1 MHAAPRDVAPVP
13 DIASSH
19 IALSDIASSDIA
31 SSDIAMLDPSTRT
44 ELCAALLALDPWGFG
59 GAVIRAPRHDLAEAF
74 VARVAALLPA
84 ATPLRRLPLSIP
96 DDRLLGGLDLAM
108 TLALG
113 RPVAERGLLATLDGG
128 VLIVPAAERVGASLA
143 ARLTQMMDTG
153 TVPSRAPGASDVAAA
168 RVCVIA
174 LDESEADEEPVHS
187 SLADRLAFRVALVAG
202 DAAALFTAA
211 DLDAARAL
219 YPRVRATDAQ
229 LSVLVHTAVAFG
241 VDSLRALRAAL
252 RVARG
257 SAALD
262 NRVLVNDQDIA
273 TAAALVLG
281 PRATRIP
288 APPEY
293 SAQPE
298 EPPPPPPA
306 DEQQDSHDDAEDT
319 DVRELEERII
329 EAMQAT
335 LPIGL
340 SIDAPKPAPKSGAAT
355 GRSGADRSGGL
366 RGRQVG
372 TRRGDPRSGGRLD
385 IVETLRAAAPWQPI
399 RRRARDEQR
408 RSATPSTTTA
418 RSSALA
424 GDREVLIQVRPDDF
438 RVRKLFEPAGTT
450 AIFVV
455 DASGSSAVNRMAEA
469 KGAVELLLAESYAR
483 RDEVALIAFR
493 GAHSEILLPPT
504 RAIAAAK
511 RALAALPG
519 GGGTPLASAIDRAV
533 ELTMRARRE
542 GNDTVV
548 VFLTDARAN
557 VARDGSGGREAAM
570 RDALQSAKVL
580 RSLEGTTLLID
591 TSPRPSQQA
600 QDVAAEMGARYVA
613 LPRTDARSIH
623 AAVSGSIGA
632 VTTQRHSGA
641 SHASAR

>member
-1 MHAAPRDVAPVP
+1 MDGN
-13 DIASSH
+13 ASTPELATLDLPTR
-19 IALSDIASSDIA
+19 IELS
-31 SSDIAMLDPSTRT
+31 
-44 ELCAALLALDPWGFG
+44 AALLALDPWGLG

-84 ATPLRRLPLSIP
+84 ATPMRRLPLSIP

-128 VLIVPAAERVGASLA
+128 VLVVPAAERVGAGLA

-153 TVPSRAPGASDVAAA
+153 TVPSRAPGVRELAAA
-168 RVCVIA
+168 RVCVLA
-174 LDESEADEEPVHS
+174 VDEADVDEEPVHPA
-187 SLADRLAFRVALVAG
+187 LADRLAFRVDLDASPLIELFSA
-202 DAAALFTAA
+202 DDIASAAALLASV
-211 DLDAARAL
+211 
-219 YPRVRATDAQ
+219 RVNDAQ
-229 LSVLVHTAVAFG
+229 LATLVSTADLFG
-241 VDSLRALRAAL
+241 VESLRAVRAAV

-257 SAALD
+257 CAALD
-262 NRVLVNDQDIA
+262 GRRSVEAQDVA

-281 PRATRIP
+281 PRATRLP
-288 APPEY
+288 APP
-293 SAQPE
+293 ADPADAA
-298 EPPPPPPA
+298 EPPPPPPS
-306 DEQQDSHDDAEDT
+306 DEQQDNRDDAEDT

-340 SIDAPKPAPKSGAAT
+340 SIEPPKRAPKSGSAT
-355 GRSGADRSGGL
+355 GRSGADRSGGV

-372 TRRGDPRSGGRLD
+372 TRRGDPRGGGRLD
-385 IVETLRAAAPWQPI
+385 LVETLRAAAPWQPI
-399 RRRARDEQR
+399 RRAAAANREEPGAA
-408 RSATPSTTTA
+408 SAAP
-418 RSSALA
+418 R
-424 GDREVLIQVRPDDF
+424 VLIQVRPDDF

-483 RDEVALIAFR
+483 RDEVGLIAFR
-493 GAHSEILLPPT
+493 GTQAEILLQPT

-570 RDALQSAKVL
+570 RDALQSAKIL
-580 RSLEGTTLLID
+580 RAMEGTTLLID
-591 TSPRPSQQA
+591 TSPRASQQA
-600 QDVAAEMGARYVA
+600 QDVAAAMGARYVA

-623 AAVSGSIGA
+623 AAVI
-632 VTTQRHSGA
+632 
-641 SHASAR
+641 SAR